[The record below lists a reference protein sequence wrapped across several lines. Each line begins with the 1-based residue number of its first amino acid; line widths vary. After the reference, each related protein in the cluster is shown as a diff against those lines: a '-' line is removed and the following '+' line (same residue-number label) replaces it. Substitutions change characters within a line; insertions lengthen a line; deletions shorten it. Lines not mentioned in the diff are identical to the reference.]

1 MQNTE
6 NIVIKSLNNETVLD
20 IKDAYENFLDRCHDD
35 YKFELTP
42 LDYDNFINI
51 IAMDV
56 IKGYVLYED
65 NQPKGFL
72 LYVLEE
78 HGAVEIN
85 IIHFIDKTD
94 KQKDLNRRKLLLES
108 LLNDLKPLSDWKVIS
123 YAMLGLQ
130 ETFVRDITQLGF
142 SLIGQAIVNFKFDDI
157 INYQI
162 LLKSSQD
169 RLPEGYSVT
178 QWKDEYF
185 DDASRVIHETFKD
198 ASDSQFDPRFTSVEG
213 AKDVVGKIV
222 SGVFGMFIPEATSV
236 LFHNGNIEGIAFVCI
251 PTIKLA
257 NIPLIGVM
265 KNNRNLGIGKYLLK
279 NCLNG
284 IIEQLKNKRI
294 FVTEVNAAVETD
306 NYPALKMYRKIGFRE
321 DMIYSH
327 AYYKNPNYKDVD

>member
-1 MQNTE
+1 MQNTD
-6 NIVIKSLNNETVLD
+6 NLVIRPLNNETVLD

-42 LDYDNFINI
+42 LDYENFINI
-51 IAMDV
+51 IAIDV
-56 IKGYVLYED
+56 IKGYVLYEN

-72 LYVLEE
+72 LYVLEQ

-85 IIHFIDKTD
+85 IIHFIDNTD
-94 KQKDLNRRKLLLES
+94 KQKDLQRRKALLKALLE
-108 LLNDLKPLSDWKVIS
+108 DLTPRSDWKVIS

-162 LLKSSQD
+162 LLKSAND
-169 RLPEGYSVT
+169 MLPEGYSVT
-178 QWKDEYF
+178 DWKDEYF
-185 DDASRVIHETFKD
+185 DDVSGVIYETFKD
-198 ASDSQFDPRFTSVEG
+198 ASDSNFDPRFTSFEG

-222 SGVFGMFIPEATSV
+222 TGVFGMFVPEATSV

-257 NIPLIGVM
+257 NIPLIGVT

-284 IIEQLKNKRI
+284 IIEQLKNKNI
-294 FVTEVNAAVETD
+294 FVNSVNAAVETD
-306 NYPALKMYRKIGFRE
+306 NFPALKMYRKIGFRE

-327 AYYKNPNYKDVD
+327 AYLKNPNYKDAD